1 MLTGWH
7 WLLVLVALG
16 FLARVVSGPT
26 LSVLGQLATRVI
38 APRLGPPKLVAGPP
52 KRFAQGIGLI
62 VTTAAAV
69 ASLGFGLTTLASVL
83 VALLLVFATLESV
96 VGFCTGCWLFGR
108 LMQAGLIPE
117 ATCQACNNITWG
129 EHRAADR
136 PGSLLPINSTA
147 DPVHTGAPTPPAPES
162 PTQHGSIHR
171 SEATSYTNALPWR
184 S

>member
-1 MLTGWH
+1 MTNSVGNAIGGSTVRWMSARSDVFSFPNPVNEKAARVVAGGVALLSATILLTGWQ

-26 LSVLGQLATRVI
+26 LSVLGQIATRVI
-38 APRLGPPKLVAGPP
+38 APRLGPPKYVPGPP

-62 VTTAAAV
+62 VSTAAVIAGI
-69 ASLGFGLTTLASVL
+69 GFGITWLANVL

-117 ATCQACNNITWG
+117 ATCQACNNITVG
-129 EHRAADR
+129 
-136 PGSLLPINSTA
+136 
-147 DPVHTGAPTPPAPES
+147 
-162 PTQHGSIHR
+162 
-171 SEATSYTNALPWR
+171 
-184 S
+184 